1 MVFIIEGIKKKMIV
15 IKEKIEEV
23 WEREIDVKS
32 ELKILKEII
41 FFKEDEVVSYK
52 RCIQFL

>member
-41 FFKEDEVVSYK
+41 FFKEDEVISYK